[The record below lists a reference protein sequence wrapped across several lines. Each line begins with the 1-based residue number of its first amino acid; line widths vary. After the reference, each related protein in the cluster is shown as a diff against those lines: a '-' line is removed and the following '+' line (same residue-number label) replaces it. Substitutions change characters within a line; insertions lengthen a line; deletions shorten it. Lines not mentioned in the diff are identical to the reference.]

1 MKRKLAVSETEWE
14 ILKMLWKHG
23 ESIRQSELL
32 SLFEKE
38 GREWK
43 RQTLNTFL
51 SRLEKKGLVRREGG
65 MATPVYNE
73 EEYNDFVNNCK
84 KSSIYDTGV
93 TANYGDQLLTLST
106 CEYSQEDGRFVV
118 VAKKVNN

>member
-51 SRLEKKGLVRREGG
+51 SRLEKKGLVRREAG

-73 EEYNDFVNNCK
+73 EEYNVMQMREA
-84 KSSIYDTGV
+84 IDTMYSGKFSNLL
-93 TANYGDQLLTLST
+93 ASFINRNELSQEEAIELRQLL
-106 CEYSQEDGRFVV
+106 D
-118 VAKKVNN
+118 KKDNS

>member
-73 EEYNDFVNNCK
+73 EEYNVMQMRGHRYHVQWKIQQSAGILYQSNRAEPGRGNRA
-84 KSSIYDTGV
+84 SSIT
-93 TANYGDQLLTLST
+93 
-106 CEYSQEDGRFVV
+106 
-118 VAKKVNN
+118 

>member
-43 RQTLNTFL
+43 RQTLTTFL

-73 EEYNDFVNNCK
+73 EEYNVMQMREA
-84 KSSIYDTGV
+84 IDTMYSGKFSNLL
-93 TANYGDQLLTLST
+93 ASFINRNELSQEEAIELRQLL
-106 CEYSQEDGRFVV
+106 D
-118 VAKKVNN
+118 KKDNS